1 MFLFISVAGQLRE
14 YYLSLGKWTP
24 NFTNRSLWRRDITS
38 ATNASKMKRLGGKG
52 KVAGAMRRAPIYI
65 CRQDRCYLVIEM
77 FQKSQLKSV
86 CFIIERRV
94 EVQ

>member
-1 MFLFISVAGQLRE
+1 M
-14 YYLSLGKWTP
+14 
-24 NFTNRSLWRRDITS
+24 
-38 ATNASKMKRLGGKG
+38 
-52 KVAGAMRRAPIYI
+52 AGAMRQAQLYI
-65 CRQDRCYLVIEM
+65 WRQDHCYLVIEM

>member
-1 MFLFISVAGQLRE
+1 MTSRYHISHQCEQNEKIMGE
-14 YYLSLGKWTP
+14 GESGWGNETG
-24 NFTNRSLWRRDITS
+24 TT
-38 ATNASKMKRLGGKG
+38 
-52 KVAGAMRRAPIYI
+52 IYI

-77 FQKSQLKSV
+77 FQISQLKSV